1 MSNLVAEYIT
11 YIKYEQ
17 ALAPLT
23 VVAYAADLQEWV
35 DFATS
40 GGNYDLN
47 VADMQPADIRQWV
60 AHLSLKGNSARSI
73 KRKISALNS
82 FFRYMIKRRGLAVN
96 PAADLQLARPKKTL
110 PTVIPPEQTARVLA
124 EPYDD
129 DDFTAVRD
137 HLIVEMLYQT
147 GMRASELAG
156 LLDANVDAS
165 AGVLRV
171 IGKCNKERMIP
182 FGPALSQMVNE
193 YRRLLSSRLPAVL
206 TPCFFVDARTRLGI
220 SYRTVL
226 KVVHQAL
233 DGRVSVAK
241 RSPHVLR
248 HSFATDMLNSGA
260 DLNSV
265 KELLGHQSLETTQI
279 YTHISLS
286 ELKQN
291 YKHAHPRALKQGG
304 HHGS

>member
-1 MSNLVAEYIT
+1 MDKVVTEYIS
-11 YIKYEQ
+11 YIKCEQ

-23 VVAYAADLQEWV
+23 VEAYVADLQDWI

-40 GGNYDLN
+40 DGRYQLTVGDIS
-47 VADMQPADIRQWV
+47 VTDIRQWV
-60 AHLSLKGNSARSI
+60 AHLSRAGLSARSI
-73 KRKISALNS
+73 KRKVSALNS
-82 FFRYMIKRRGLAVN
+82 FFRFMIKRHGLALN
-96 PAADLQLARPKKTL
+96 PAADLQLARPKKSL
-110 PTVIPPEQTARVLA
+110 PTAIPAEQTAMVLD
-124 EPYDD
+124 EPYDE
-129 DDFTAVRD
+129 DDFIAVRD

-156 LLDANVDAS
+156 LLDANVDTAS
-165 AGVLRV
+165 GVLRV
-171 IGKCNKERMIP
+171 TGKRDKERAIP
-182 FGPALSQMVNE
+182 FGEGLSLIIDKYRALL
-193 YRRLLSSRLPAVL
+193 RSRVQAVL
-206 TPCFFVDARTRLGI
+206 TPCFFVDPRSRLGI

-226 KVVHQAL
+226 KVVHSAL
-233 DGRVSVAK
+233 DGRVSVPK
-241 RSPHVLR
+241 RTPHVLR
-248 HSFATDMLNSGA
+248 HSFATDMLNAGA

-291 YKHAHPRALKQGG
+291 YKQAHPRAQKQGG

>member
-1 MSNLVAEYIT
+1 MNKIVAEYIT
-11 YIKYEQ
+11 YIKCEQ

-23 VVAYAADLQEWV
+23 VAAYAADLHDWI

-40 GGNYDLN
+40 AGHYDLIISD
-47 VADMQPADIRQWV
+47 VTTTDIRQWV
-60 AHLSLKGNSARSI
+60 AHLSNKGISARSI
-73 KRKISALNS
+73 KRKVSTLNS
-82 FFRYMIKRRGLAVN
+82 FFRYMIKRHSLQAN
-96 PAADLQLARPKKTL
+96 PAADLQLARPKKSL
-110 PTVIPPEQTARVLA
+110 PTAIPADQTARVLD
-124 EPYDD
+124 EPYDC
-129 DDFTAVRD
+129 DDFNAVRD

-147 GMRASELAG
+147 GLRASELAN

-165 AGVLRV
+165 AGTLRV
-171 IGKCNKERMIP
+171 TGKRDKERVIP
-182 FGPALSQMVNE
+182 FGANLAELINSYRSLRMASLS
-193 YRRLLSSRLPAVL
+193 
-206 TPCFFVDARTRLGI
+206 PCFFIDERTRLGI
-220 SYRTVL
+220 NYRTVL
-226 KVVHQAL
+226 KVVHEAL

-241 RSPHVLR
+241 RTPHVLR
-248 HSFATDMLNSGA
+248 HSFATDMLNAGA

-291 YKHAHPRALKQGG
+291 YKQAHPRAQKQGG